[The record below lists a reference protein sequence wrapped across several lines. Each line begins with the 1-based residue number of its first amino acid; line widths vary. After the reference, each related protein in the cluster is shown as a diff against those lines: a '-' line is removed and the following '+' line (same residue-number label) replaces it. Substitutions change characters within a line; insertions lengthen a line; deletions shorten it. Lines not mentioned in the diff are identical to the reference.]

1 MEQQSVLNDEYSRYT
16 YFKNFDHTISAP
28 QNNNFSIKVI
38 YYLDYVDFK
47 KGRRP

>member
-1 MEQQSVLNDEYSRYT
+1 MLNDEYSRNT